1 MPQRGAAYL
10 VPNLCTSSDADARRK
25 DLERGERPDCSTP
38 AMPVTRLDSVVIR
51 YSAYFRPRVSQD
63 VKPVCGNQMRSD
75 LPVQR
80 DKIHRDNFSEPLSP

>member
-1 MPQRGAAYL
+1 
-10 VPNLCTSSDADARRK
+10 
-25 DLERGERPDCSTP
+25 
-38 AMPVTRLDSVVIR
+38 MPVTRLDSVVIR